1 MLRRQQGGNSSMI
14 YTQQT
19 WSKLALQEKFP
30 VVGASALLLKDS
42 FMQFEPNTE
51 NQYLLKESLAHQLE
65 RGVQDFRRPA
75 IDPSLDA
82 DGNIIYMAG
91 MEPALGIL
99 PEQLEQKA
107 KAFMPKLN
115 SRIGN
120 DSEYDLFLGTLIK
133 YLVVERNHP
142 IKMAWAEVCFSS
154 ELLANTANSQIPYSN
169 GMEPTGNRAEGVWA
183 DLGNVQKIVLD
194 DRTAQFLC
202 RGCMYT
208 ARSPYYS
215 LASKSMPIP
224 KLDITVEEL
233 LKKATPWI
241 VMEV

>member
-1 MLRRQQGGNSSMI
+1 MI

-19 WSKLALQEKFP
+19 WAGLAFQEKFP
-30 VVGASALLLKDS
+30 VVRASMLSLKDS
-42 FMQFEPNTE
+42 FMRFDPNTE
-51 NQYLLKESLAHQLE
+51 NQILLQESLIRQLE

-82 DGNIIYMAG
+82 EGNIIYTAG
-91 MEPALGIL
+91 LKPALGIL
-99 PEQLEQKA
+99 PELLEQKA
-107 KAFMPKLN
+107 RDFMPKFN
-115 SRIGN
+115 SRIGS

-133 YLVVERNHP
+133 YLVEERNLP
-142 IKMAWAEVCFSS
+142 VTMAWAEVCFDS
-154 ELLANTANSQIPYSN
+154 ELLANTANSPIPYSN
-169 GMEPTGNRAEGVWA
+169 GMETTGSRVQGKWA

-194 DRTAQFLC
+194 ERTSQFLC

-215 LASKSMPIP
+215 LASRSAPIP
-224 KLDITVEEL
+224 KVDITVEDL

-241 VMEV
+241 IMDV